1 MKHIFISQLY
11 LKCLFLLGNTIS
23 YEKGVMRTSQD
34 LLHLLKCLIINFIAR
49 AMSHTNK
56 KTLHKSSRQADT
68 KTIMLASWKHWE
80 CFMLAVIFRHIRLQP
95 LVKAGGTC
103 YFFSTANIL
112 RDTKHRRNEYRQS
125 EHLLHVLLIYDHQ
138 LQ

>member
-1 MKHIFISQLY
+1 
-11 LKCLFLLGNTIS
+11 
-23 YEKGVMRTSQD
+23 MRTSQD
-34 LLHLLKCLIINFIAR
+34 LLHLLKCLIINFITR

-103 YFFSTANIL
+103 YFFSTTNIL
-112 RDTKHRRNEYRQS
+112 RDIKTLKEQTKWAPFACFGY
-125 EHLLHVLLIYDHQ
+125 LCPPATVVLIFQKAMYKTMWLNMTMKEKHY
-138 LQ
+138 